1 MSRTK
6 IIYELDDGRVLT
18 MNELIKVTGI
28 SRKTLWVRLQT
39 TKDIEELSEPTPNM
53 IRALGYK
60 DYYKDTYGD
69 LSPELIKLLFGK
81 WSK

>member
-1 MSRTK
+1 MSRAEYLYT
-6 IIYELDDGRVLT
+6 LDDGRTLT
-18 MNELIKVTGI
+18 MKKLIEVTKI
-28 SRKTLWVRLQT
+28 SRKTLWLRLQST
-39 TKDIEELSEPTPNM
+39 RDIEKLSEPTPNM

-81 WSK
+81 WGA

>member
-18 MNELIKVTGI
+18 MNELIEVTGI

-39 TKDIEELSEPTPNM
+39 TKNIDELSAPTPNM
-53 IRALGYK
+53 IQNRGHRNYFEDTYK
-60 DYYKDTYGD
+60 DV
-69 LSPELIKLLFGK
+69 SPELRKLLFGK
-81 WSK
+81 WST

>member
-1 MSRTK
+1 MRAEYLYT
-6 IIYELDDGRVLT
+6 LDDGRVLT
-18 MNELIKVTGI
+18 MKELMKETEI
-28 SRKTLWVRLQT
+28 SRKTLWLRLQST
-39 TKDIEELSEPTPNM
+39 RDIEKLSEPTASM